1 MLPWYAYASIAMICI
16 VACDLLQK
24 NMLNN
29 ECDLM
34 YVTLC
39 PAVITGLIALVYL
52 LVFENRFL
60 KENIFFSK
68 KYSYIYLIA
77 VLSLLIYYF
86 INCSINGCANP
97 GYAKGLIGTNII
109 VTTLLSAYLF
119 NEVTLNYQSFLGI
132 LLMFIGILIII
143 LNS

>member
-1 MLPWYAYASIAMICI
+1 MFPWYVYAFIAVICI
-16 VACDLLQK
+16 VACDLFLK
-24 NMLNN
+24 KMLNN
-29 ECDLM
+29 KCEIIYL
-34 YVTLC
+34 TLC
-39 PAVITGLIALVYL
+39 PAVIAGIIALSYL

-86 INCSINGCANP
+86 ISSSISGCINP
-97 GYAKGLIGTNII
+97 GYAKGLIGANII
-109 VTTLLSAYLF
+109 ITTLLSAYLF

-132 LLMFIGILIII
+132 LLIFIGIFIVI

>member
-1 MLPWYAYASIAMICI
+1 MFPWYAYAFIAVICI

-29 ECDLM
+29 KCNLM

-39 PAVITGLIALVYL
+39 PAVIAGLIALVYL
-52 LVFENRFL
+52 LVFENTFL

-68 KYSYIYLIA
+68 RYSYIYLIA

-86 INCSINGCANP
+86 INCSINGCKNP
-97 GYAKGLIGTNII
+97 GYAKGLIGVNII

>member
-1 MLPWYAYASIAMICI
+1 MLPWYAYASIAVICI
-16 VACDLLQK
+16 VACDLLLK
-24 NMLNN
+24 KMLNN
-29 ECDLM
+29 KCNLM

-39 PAVITGLIALVYL
+39 PAVIAGLIALVYL
-52 LVFENRFL
+52 LMFENRFL
-60 KENIFFSK
+60 KDNIFFSK

-86 INCSINGCANP
+86 INCSINGCKNP
-97 GYAKGLIGTNII
+97 GYAKGLIGANII

-119 NEVTLNYQSFLGI
+119 NEVTLNYQSFIGI
-132 LLMFIGILIII
+132 LLIFIGIFIVI